1 MPLDLALV
9 LVEVAPV
16 RLSAGAGTRGGRGSD
31 CVVVAA
37 CGGVGLIPD
46 CGCCQQVIV
55 IVNMLHSAVSMER
68 SVCTEN
74 QLTNP
79 PWRLLLM
86 LFSRLSSLLREGQE
100 LESRVEEELQTP
112 PLMTVSRSAAA
123 FPEDVFE
130 RPKRRDD
137 DAFSIRIR
145 WMFSWISASCT
156 RLSSAVGRYRIETS
170 APNSWG

>member
-1 MPLDLALV
+1 
-9 LVEVAPV
+9 
-16 RLSAGAGTRGGRGSD
+16 
-31 CVVVAA
+31 
-37 CGGVGLIPD
+37 
-46 CGCCQQVIV
+46 
-55 IVNMLHSAVSMER
+55 
-68 SVCTEN
+68 
-74 QLTNP
+74 
-79 PWRLLLM
+79 M

-156 RLSSAVGRYRIETS
+156 RLSSAVDRYRIETS
-170 APNSWG
+170 APISWG